1 MAGAYVASA
10 QAEGAASSATIAV
23 TPGTNP
29 TTGNLL
35 WVVVRSDAD
44 TTCTVADTRSNTFT
58 PIGSIVEAGTGDELF
73 HFYAKN
79 ITGGSSTITATLGAA
94 SISRGIYVEEWS
106 GLDVTAPLVDNHE
119 VTDTGANPTTN
130 ASNTNGGSAG
140 VLLSFGNQVNGTPGI
155 TVGTGMTVR
164 SATAWSTDTA
174 RGTAQYRVLSADTS
188 TYTSNFVNPTIDR
201 VNQVAAIFKEQSS
214 PIISVQPASVCL
226 ASGGTATFSVVATG
240 TPTYQW
246 QTFSGSWGDIGGATS
261 SSYTTGALTSSDDGK
276 RYRVNVTEGGTTTS
290 NEARVT
296 ITKVGTGPQFDGHTS
311 LSGWFST

>member
-1 MAGAYVASA
+1 MAGAFVASA
-10 QAEGAASSATIAV
+10 QAEGAASSTTIAV

-73 HFYAKN
+73 HFYAQN

-174 RGTAQYRVLSADTS
+174 RGTAQYRVLAADTS
-188 TYTSNFVNPTIDR
+188 TYTSNFVNATVDR

-226 ASGGTATFSVVATG
+226 ASGETATFSVTASG
-240 TPTYQW
+240 SPTYQW
-246 QTFSGSWGDIGGATS
+246 QVFSGSWGDIGGATS
-261 SSYTTGALTSSDDGK
+261 SSYTTGTLSSADDGK
-276 RYRVNVTEGGTTTS
+276 QYRVNVTQGGTTTS
-290 NEARVT
+290 SVAIIT
-296 ITKVGTGPQFDGHTS
+296 ITKPASSVQFDVCMNAA
-311 LSGWFST
+311 GW